1 MSKKKKEDW
10 EIKYN
15 KKQKERIQGMKNM
28 TDEQNNAINE
38 LYDAVNDIIC
48 EIQECFDVRMSDVGK
63 LEDAKWKIYHAFN
76 YQDRK

>member
-1 MSKKKKEDW
+1 MSKKEDW
-10 EIKYN
+10 EIKYD

-38 LYDAVNDIIC
+38 LYDAVNDIVI
-48 EIQECFDVRMSDVGK
+48 EIQECFDVRMSDVAK